1 MQISQLIC
9 IHFESKNPGIKAI
22 IFLCPLAKGPDKM
35 FRVWHILSMSV
46 PMFTSLFDIKNSIGS
61 KARTFLAYFQ
71 YWEKSAKFLELSESE
86 FAR

>member
-1 MQISQLIC
+1 
-9 IHFESKNPGIKAI
+9 
-22 IFLCPLAKGPDKM
+22 M

-61 KARTFLAYFQ
+61 KARAFLAYFQ